1 MIRCLIVDDSRTFR
15 AVLRDILGRAPGVQV
30 VAEAADGDEAL
41 ARTLELRPDV
51 ITMDARMP
59 RMDGLSAIREIMYQA
74 PTPIIVVSAESE
86 AVSFEALQLGAI
98 EVVAKPRGSR
108 PERYER
114 DAEAIRMAVRAV
126 AGLKLV
132 TRRRPPSGSS
142 RTSSTAIPVRTDP
155 PAPYRPPETP
165 ALTPLPIRIPS
176 IEPFQPPCVI
186 GVASSTGGP
195 QALCRILVSLP
206 ETYKIPI
213 LVVQH
218 IADGFDTGLVK
229 WLDSETAVHVKLAE
243 QGEPLVA
250 GTVYFGPNGR
260 HLTAHADRI
269 RLDDGPPMRGFKP
282 SGTVLLAS
290 LAASY
295 GSAAGGLVLSGMG
308 EDGAAG
314 LRHLRDR
321 GGFTAAQGPATSVV
335 YGMPRVAWET
345 GAAAHSLEL
354 DEISGMFLRLAGLR

>member
-15 AVLRDILGRAPGVQV
+15 AVLRDILGRAPGVHV

-132 TRRRPPSGSS
+132 TRRRPPTGPS
-142 RTSSTAIPVRTDP
+142 RTPVST
-155 PAPYRPPETP
+155 PARSDTSPPYRPPETP
-165 ALTPLPIRIPS
+165 ALTPLPVRVPALG
-176 IEPFQPPCVI
+176 PFQPPCVI

-195 QALCRILVSLP
+195 QALCRILASLP
-206 ETYKIPI
+206 ENYKIPV

-218 IADGFDTGLVK
+218 IADGFDSGLVK
-229 WLDSETAVHVKLAE
+229 WLDSETAVRVKLAE

-260 HLTAHADRI
+260 HLTAHDDRI
-269 RLDDGPPMRGFKP
+269 RLEDGPIVRGFKP
-282 SGTVLLAS
+282 SGTVLLGS

-295 GSAAGGLVLSGMG
+295 GSGAAGLVLSGMG

-314 LRHLRDR
+314 LRQLRDR